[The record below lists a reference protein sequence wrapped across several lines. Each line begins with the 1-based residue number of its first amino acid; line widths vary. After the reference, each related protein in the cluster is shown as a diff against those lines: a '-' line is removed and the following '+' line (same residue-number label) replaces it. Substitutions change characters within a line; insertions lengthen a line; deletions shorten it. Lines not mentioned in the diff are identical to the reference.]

1 MHGTSI
7 ARISLM
13 YLSEFLEA
21 RNLYSPALVVREV
34 EVEPVELVL
43 GHEVQ
48 QTEHV
53 LHGVK
58 VPGHVQHKAAVSE
71 PGGVHD
77 TCFWYLACR
86 QRACIVSAFRSN
98 QNGSTGPLKR
108 DCYFI
113 A

>member
-1 MHGTSI
+1 M
-7 ARISLM
+7 
-13 YLSEFLEA
+13 
-21 RNLYSPALVVREV
+21 
-34 EVEPVELVL
+34 EPVELVL